1 MSLGDDVSS
10 IQSERSGRLLHLSN
24 YASRNNAM
32 RRGLHAVST
41 RNAPDCSGNFLLNSD
56 LTTENCIVQMN
67 EANQD
72 DNWAENTTCLTGNT
86 SERSYN
92 YDDVKRFKLLS
103 SEDTIRVFSS
113 SRCSRFASNVS
124 VAGICFL
131 SIASPIAMITIPKA
145 TRIIQLAHVNDTV
158 HSSISNGKNPSA
170 YWQTSDCG
178 PDCEGLLIGFSVKMT
193 IMLFGIWALFVRR
206 SGASLPRLY
215 LSRACLL
222 AFLFLCIFAYWLF
235 YVVRIVL
242 RYETDYNVIVTYAL
256 SLVDALLFVHYLV
269 IVWVEVLHKRPSYRV
284 HVVRSPDGESR
295 TYILGNLS
303 IQRAAVFLLH
313 HYYREFPVYNPFL
326 DRLPTRAKK
335 SNGSQVGSTVT
346 PFKIY
351 DVDGRSDNVNL
362 PEVDAKAIMAA
373 AARKRDAGHNERFY
387 EEMEWER
394 RVRKRKARL
403 LTAAEEA
410 FGHVQRI
417 HMEKGICA
425 PMDACE
431 AAQAVFPALAR
442 SLQKYIRVTK
452 QQPRHPAEAILRHLS
467 NCLTY
472 DMSARAFLERFF
484 GPFESPD
491 NCVAYAKWSIACRS
505 FVSQNLSHGLTFQL
519 RCHSSG
525 FDSTVSLL
533 CSVTK
538 LPFLDLTEEPLDPK
552 ADMFVLKFNSE
563 TSV

>member
-1 MSLGDDVSS
+1 MSLPDDGSS
-10 IQSERSGRLLHLSN
+10 IQSERSGRVLHLAN
-24 YASRNNAM
+24 YASRNNGT
-32 RRGLHAVST
+32 RRGLQAMNAHKVS
-41 RNAPDCSGNFLLNSD
+41 DCPGNFLVGSD
-56 LTTENCIVQMN
+56 LAAEKCIVQMK
-67 EANQD
+67 EASQD
-72 DNWAENTTCLTGNT
+72 DNWGENTTCLTGNT

-92 YDDVKRFKLLS
+92 YDDVKRFKLIS
-103 SEDTIRVFSS
+103 SDDTIRVLSS
-113 SRCSRFASNVS
+113 ARCSRFASNVS
-124 VAGICFL
+124 AAGICFL

-145 TRIIQLAHVNDTV
+145 ASVLQIAPANDSV
-158 HSSISNGKNPSA
+158 RSSTANGKSPPT

-326 DRLPTRAKK
+326 DRLPSRTKK
-335 SNGSQVGSTVT
+335 SSASQVGSSVT

-351 DVDGRSDNVNL
+351 DVDGRSDSVNL

-373 AARKRDAGHNERFY
+373 AARKRDSGHNERFY

-417 HMEKGICA
+417 HMEKGVCA

-452 QQPRHPAEAILRHLS
+452 QQPRHPAESVLRHLT

-484 GPFESPD
+484 GQFETPD
-491 NCVAYAKWSIACRS
+491 NCVEYAKWSIACRPL
-505 FVSQNLSHGLTFQL
+505 VSQNLSHGLTFQL

-525 FDSTVSLL
+525 FDSAVTLL

-552 ADMFVLKFNSE
+552 ADLFVLKFNSE